1 MREIIK
7 MLEEFNSVL
16 YEEEKTRSFP
26 IDLVEIENGYRLDA
40 ELPGVEKESIDIS
53 FEDGY
58 LTITAKKNQEE
69 GKYLFSERYDGNWK
83 RVIYFG
89 NIKEDKIS
97 AKLDNGILSVTITLK
112 KEEITKKNIVI
123 E

>member
-16 YEEEKTRSFP
+16 YDEEKTRSFP

-58 LTITAKKNQEE
+58 LTITAMKNQEE
-69 GKYLFSERYDGNWK
+69 GKYLSSERYYGNLK

-89 NIKEDKIS
+89 KIKEDKIS

>member
-7 MLEEFNSVL
+7 MLEEFNSAL
-16 YEEEKTRSFP
+16 YEDEKTRSFP

-69 GKYLFSERYDGNWK
+69 GKYLFSERYYGNLK

>member
-69 GKYLFSERYDGNWK
+69 GKYLFSERYYGNVK

>member
-69 GKYLFSERYDGNWK
+69 GKYLFSERYYGNLK

>member
-16 YEEEKTRSFP
+16 YEEEITRSFP

-69 GKYLFSERYDGNWK
+69 GKYLFSERYYGNLK

>member
-16 YEEEKTRSFP
+16 YEEEKTKSFP

-69 GKYLFSERYDGNWK
+69 GKYLFSERYYGNLK

-97 AKLDNGILSVTITLK
+97 AKLDNGILSVKITLK
-112 KEEITKKNIVI
+112 KEVITKKNIVI

>member
-16 YEEEKTRSFP
+16 YEDEKTRSFP

-69 GKYLFSERYDGNWK
+69 GKYLFSERYYGNLK